1 MKFTTFFTFGLV
13 CALWTAFPFISFG
26 QKMKEVSAEYVYVT
40 TAEQSV
46 AEAKRIALERARLQ
60 ALADEF
66 GTTVSQTNAT
76 HIKNTGNASS
86 LDFLSI
92 GSSEVKGEWIED
104 TKEPQYDI
112 SFADNNLV
120 VKVSVWGKA
129 REVVSAATEVN
140 AALLRNGTE
149 HKFESEE
156 FKEGDDLYLLF
167 KSPVDGYVAV
177 YMVDEANTA
186 WCLLPYSN
194 DTDGQQDV
202 KAGEEYVFFDARRGT
217 TEQEKMLIDEM
228 TVTCDK
234 SVEYSEVYVVFS
246 ARPFVKANDSQ
257 TDERLP
263 RNLSSEDFQKWLAK
277 NRVKD
282 NGMVVVK
289 KLLKMT
295 KG

>member
-1 MKFTTFFTFGLV
+1 MKFSTFFNYGLV

-26 QKMKEVSAEYVYVT
+26 QKMKEVSAEYIYVT

-246 ARPFVKANDSQ
+246 ARPFVKAGDSQ